1 MTPAMSSA
9 TPALVINRRQ
19 VTRGLM
25 LASLCPALMPGLAR
39 ASGGS
44 ALSAEQARVELQLLR
59 RAFSTLHPA
68 LHRRATPAQVDA
80 AFAAAGQA
88 VSGGSTQAGMFLLCS
103 HIAAAVSCGHTWAS
117 HFNARK
123 DLRQLLLEGSD
134 KLPFTLRW
142 VQGRALITGSAVPG
156 LAAGSELLAIDGRP
170 VADIAAALLPLLR
183 ADGEHAGAVGK
194 RRAQLDS
201 TAGPGGGSGG
211 AMDWLFPLR
220 FPPES
225 GRWRLTL
232 RETALHE
239 TALREPALQPGKAA
253 GEVTRSLTVFA
264 ITLNERE
271 RSLPTAA
278 PQWSFER
285 QGDTALLRLPTFAFW
300 NGGFKADAFLAR
312 TFAAIRGL
320 PYLVIDLRDNEG
332 GDDSIGRQVLTHLL
346 RAPYVA
352 PAVRL
357 ESAYEQVPD
366 DLLKHL
372 GTWNRGFFDR
382 RGQASALPGGRWLL
396 PAPAPVRVDP
406 VATPYPG
413 RSVVL
418 VGPQN
423 SSAGFLFARDL
434 QRSGAAVLIGQPT
447 GGHLR
452 GLNSGQIAWLTL
464 PASGVAV
471 DIPLRA
477 AFTVDEDG
485 EPAPNHG
492 VLPELPVAPR
502 FEDAAAGIDTTLAA
516 AVALIAGW
524 RPGRPDSRP
533 RVAPTS

>member
-1 MTPAMSSA
+1 MNTAQPA
-9 TPALVINRRQ
+9 PAINRRQ
-19 VTRGLM
+19 VMRRLM
-25 LASLCPALMPGLAR
+25 LAPPWAGLIPSLMPGLAR
-39 ASGGS
+39 AAGGNT
-44 ALSAEQARVELQLLR
+44 LSAAQARADLQLLR
-59 RAFSTLHPA
+59 RAFDTLHPG

-103 HIAAAVSCGHTWAS
+103 HIAATLNCGHTWAS

-123 DLRQLLLEGSD
+123 DLRLLLLEGRD

-142 VQGRALITGSAVPG
+142 VQGRALITGSAAPG
-156 LAAGSELLAIDGRP
+156 LAAGTELLAIDGRP
-170 VADIAAALLPLLR
+170 VAEITAALLPLLR
-183 ADGEHAGAVGK
+183 ADGQHAGAVGK
-194 RRAQLDS
+194 RRAQLDGA
-201 TAGPGGGSGG
+201 AGQAAGG

-220 FPPES
+220 FAPAG

-232 RETALHE
+232 RELP
-239 TALREPALQPGKAA
+239 LRPGDAA
-253 GEVTRSLTVFA
+253 SGTVRELTVPA
-264 ITLNERE
+264 V
-271 RSLPTAA
+271 SLPERQSRLPLPA

-285 QGDTALLRLPTFAFW
+285 DGDTALLRLPTFAFW
-300 NGGFKADAFLAR
+300 NSDFKADAFLAR
-312 TFAAIRGL
+312 TFAAMRGL

-332 GDDSIGRQVLTHLL
+332 GDDAIARQVLAHLL

-366 DLLKHL
+366 DLLPHL

-396 PAPAPVRVDP
+396 PAPAPVRVEP
-406 VATPYPG
+406 VAAPYPG

-423 SSAGFLFARDL
+423 SSAGFLLARDL
-434 QRSGAAVLIGQPT
+434 QRSGAAVLMGEPT
-447 GGHLR
+447 GGNQR

-477 AFTVDEDG
+477 AFTLDEDG
-485 EPAPNHG
+485 EPPPDHG

-502 FEDAAAGIDTTLAA
+502 FEDAAAGQDTTLAA
-516 AVALIAGW
+516 AGALIAGW
-524 RPGRPDSRP
+524 RPGPRP
-533 RVAPTS
+533 RAAPTS